1 MLKFF
6 NTKYDD
12 QRHFMLGA
20 LMLIGLA
27 MLFWFST
34 NPKVT
39 AGHSQQ
45 ASLILYAEFDQIQGI
60 EIGSPLT
67 LAGIKIGAV
76 SAIKLDSETHR
87 IQLRLAVDEPLE
99 LPFDSS
105 VKIVSDGLF
114 GQKTLA
120 LQPGAEF
127 DLLQNDDTIEYSQD
141 AIILEEILQLIV
153 ERAEAVRG
161 LNP

>member
-34 NPKVT
+34 NPSAT
-39 AGHSQQ
+39 ANYSQE
-45 ASLILYAEFDQIQGI
+45 APFVLYAEFDQIQGI
-60 EIGSPLT
+60 EIGSPFT
-67 LAGIKIGAV
+67 LAGIKIGEV
-76 SAIKLDSETHR
+76 SAIKLDAETHR
-87 IQLRLAVDEPLE
+87 VRLRLTLNELLE

-105 VKIVSDGLF
+105 IKIISGGLF
-114 GQKTLA
+114 GQKTLV

-127 DLLQNDDTIEYSQD
+127 DLLQNGDTIEYSQD

-153 ERAEAVRG
+153 ERAEAARA